1 MDNTGPYPHPSEI
14 ENFIKRVQES
24 GIYSLLGMEVMEI
37 RPGYSRL
44 RIEFRKELTHPG
56 GVAHGG
62 VMATLADASVA
73 CALFPLLEPDQW
85 AYSTIEMKLNYFRP
99 FLEGEMIA
107 EGKIIQKGK
116 TIGVGEIDI
125 HDGKD
130 TLYGKGI
137 ATYKL

>member
-1 MDNTGPYPHPSEI
+1 MDNTSPYPHPSQVKDFI
-14 ENFIKRVQES
+14 EKVHES
-24 GIYSLLGMEVMEI
+24 GIYNLLGMRIMEI

-73 CALFPLLEPDQW
+73 CALFPLLGPDQW

>member
-14 ENFIKRVQES
+14 EAFIERVHES

-73 CALFPLLEPDQW
+73 CALFPLLGPEQW
-85 AYSTIEMKLNYFRP
+85 TYSTIEMKLNYFRP

-116 TIGVGEIDI
+116 TIGVGEVDI